1 MGIKSRSVCICLDS
15 YTYTRLLRHQ
25 KNSLGSREGQEGSA
39 AQVSEAICLM
49 PGDEKFG
56 AQEYEASKENE
67 LRLRDL
73 DARKG
78 C

>member
-1 MGIKSRSVCICLDS
+1 M
-15 YTYTRLLRHQ
+15 RHP
-25 KNSLGSREGQEGSA
+25 NNTLGTREGQESSA
-39 AQVSEAICLM
+39 AQVSEAICFVFR
-49 PGDEKFG
+49 GEKLE

-73 DARKG
+73 VARKG